1 MSKRDQADSIIRNHV
16 LYSIGGGLIPLPLV
30 DLAAVTALQMNMLE
44 QLADLYGVT
53 MSRSIAKSFI
63 TALTGS
69 TVAKLGSS
77 LIKAIP
83 VIGSVVGG
91 LAMSA
96 TSGAS
101 TYAVGQV
108 AIGQFEQAGDLQ
120 NVDVEE
126 ARVAYEEAFEEGK
139 AVVEEMEEEKKARP
153 PETPDEVLD
162 ALEKLSALKEKGILS
177 EAEYEA
183 QKKKLLDRL

>member
-1 MSKRDQADSIIRNHV
+1 MSKREQADSIIRNHV
-16 LYSIGGGLIPLPLV
+16 LYSIGGGLIPIPLI
-30 DLAAVTALQMNMLE
+30 DMAAVTALQMNMLE
-44 QLADLYGVT
+44 QLADLYGIT

-69 TVAKLGSS
+69 TVAKLGAS
-77 LIKAIP
+77 LVKAIP
-83 VIGSVVGG
+83 VVGSVVGG
-91 LAMSA
+91 VAMSA

-108 AIGQFEQAGDLQ
+108 AIGQFEQARDLKD
-120 NVDVEE
+120 VDIED
-126 ARVAYEEAFEEGK
+126 ARVSYEEAFEQGK
-139 AVVEEMEEEKKARP
+139 KVVEEMEEEKETRQ

-162 ALEKLSALKEKGILS
+162 ALEKLSVLKDKGVIS
-177 EAEYEA
+177 AKEFEA